1 MEVNKKSKTDLFL
14 NSIHA
19 RLRKILEKEPQ
30 KWKENWIWNLTNNSI
45 GGEKHEKAKEH
56 YGYDGKRL

>member
-1 MEVNKKSKTDLFL
+1 MEVNKKSKTDLFS
-14 NSIHA
+14 NRIHA

-56 YGYDGKRL
+56 HGYDGKRF

>member
-14 NSIHA
+14 NRIHA

-56 YGYDGKRL
+56 HGNDGKRF

>member
-1 MEVNKKSKTDLFL
+1 MEVNKKSKTDLFS
-14 NSIHA
+14 NRIHA

-45 GGEKHEKAKEH
+45 GGEKHEKAEEH